1 MKRQEVGEQFKWRLS
16 DIYSSDEKWEE
27 DFKKAQKLNDFSKY
41 SGKLGIREQLLEYL
55 RSTDG
60 YCKILDKLVAYAQL
74 HSDEDRGV
82 EKYRIMFS
90 KIYSL
95 FTAYSTEIAFF
106 EPEMSKLDDGYL
118 SAVASDPEFSDYDY
132 QIKRIIARKPHAVSE
147 EEEKIMGMAQ
157 EIFYGYQ
164 EIFGMIESL
173 DLPLPDIE
181 YEGKK
186 QKLTH
191 GLYGIIIHG
200 DDREKRKEAYEKF
213 FGAYKS
219 LKNTIASTY
228 IGNVKSDVLASKV
241 YKYDSCL
248 DRALATEDVD
258 RSVYDNLLKAVDA
271 NLSSMHRYMKDRKK
285 ILGYDELHF
294 YDVYAP
300 LVNGV
305 DFKMTF
311 DEAFDYVV
319 NGLAPLGK
327 EYQKL
332 LKRGRDE
339 RWIDVYETDG
349 KRKGAYSAACYGV
362 HPYVLLNYQQ
372 TINEVFTVAH
382 EMGHALHTYFSQSA
396 QPYAKNQ
403 YTIFVAEVASTV
415 NEVLLLKHMLSAARD
430 DNFKKFLLNYYL
442 DNIRATLHR
451 QAMFAEFEAEAHAM
465 AERGEPLTLDNMSA
479 VYKQLGIKYYGNDI
493 VHDDNIS
500 FEWAR
505 VPHFYN
511 AFYVYKYATGITA
524 AINIVRRILK
534 EGGPA
539 VDDYFKFLKGGCSAD
554 PVSLLKLAGVDL
566 GKPEAYEVA
575 MREFDDT
582 LSEFEKL
589 MGI

>member
-1 MKRQEVGEQFKWRLS
+1 MKRQEVNEKFKWKLD
-16 DIYSSDEKWEE
+16 DIYSTDEKWEE
-27 DFKKAQKLNDFSKY
+27 EYAKAQRLNNFSQY
-41 SGKLGIREQLLEYL
+41 SGKLGVRDQLLKYL
-55 RSTDG
+55 RATDE

-74 HSDEDRGV
+74 HSDEDRSV

-95 FTAYSTEIAFF
+95 FTDYSTEIAFF
-106 EPEMSKLDDGYL
+106 EPEMSKLDDKYL
-118 SAVASDPEFSDYDY
+118 SSVANDPDFSDYDY
-132 QIKRIIARKPHAVSE
+132 LINRIIARKPHAVSE
-147 EEEKIMGMAQ
+147 AEEKIMGMAQ
-157 EIFYGYQ
+157 EVFYGYQ

-173 DLPLPDIE
+173 DLPLPEIE
-181 YEGKK
+181 YEGKM

-200 DDREKRKEAYEKF
+200 EDREKRKEAYELF

-219 LKNTIASTY
+219 LQNTIAATY

-241 YKYDSCL
+241 YKYNSCL
-248 DRALATEDVD
+248 ERALATEDVD
-258 RSVYDNLLKAVDA
+258 RAVYDNLLKAVDE
-271 NLSSMHRYMKDRKK
+271 NLSSMHRYMADRKK
-285 ILGYDELHF
+285 ILGYDKLYF

-305 DFKMTF
+305 DFKMDF
-311 DEAFDYVV
+311 DEAFDYIVK
-319 NGLAPLGK
+319 GLAPLGK
-327 EYQKL
+327 EYQNL

-339 RWIDVYETDG
+339 RWIDVFETDG

-372 TINEVFTVAH
+372 TINEVFTIAH
-382 EMGHALHTYFSQSA
+382 EMGHSLHTYFSQSA

-415 NEVLLLKHMLSAARD
+415 NEVLLLKYMLSEAKD
-430 DNFKKFLLNYYL
+430 DNLKKYLLNYYL

-465 AERGEPLTLDNMSA
+465 VERGEPLTKDNMSA
-479 VYKQLGIKYYGNDI
+479 IYKQLGIKYYGKDI
-493 VHDDNIS
+493 EHDDNIA

-524 AINIVRRILK
+524 AINIVTRILS
-534 EGGPA
+534 EGEPA
-539 VDDYFKFLKGGCSAD
+539 VKDYFKFLKGGCSAD
-554 PVSLLKLAGVDL
+554 PVSLLRLAGVDL
-566 GKPEAYEVA
+566 DKPEAYNVA
-575 MREFDDT
+575 MREFENT
-582 LSEFEKL
+582 LTEFEKL